1 MLITAE
7 RSTEKE
13 KPLLPWTTTLLI
25 RKSSEVKQVSI
36 LKNLNV
42 TSHLQVNYP
51 SFRVRIKNNETS
63 LR

>member
-7 RSTEKE
+7 RITEKE
-13 KPLLPWTTTLLI
+13 KPLLPRTTTLVI
-25 RKSSEVKQVSI
+25 RKSSEVKQMSI